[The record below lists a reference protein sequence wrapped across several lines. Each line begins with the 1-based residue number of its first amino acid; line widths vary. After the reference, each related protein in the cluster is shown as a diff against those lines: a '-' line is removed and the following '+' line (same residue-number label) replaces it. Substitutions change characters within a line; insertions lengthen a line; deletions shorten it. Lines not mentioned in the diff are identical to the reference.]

1 MVSHDFYKVNIG
13 KYIGKYIGEYIGKY
27 IGKSSING
35 QCLL

>member
-13 KYIGKYIGEYIGKY
+13 KYIGKYIG
-27 IGKSSING
+27 KSSING